1 MLSPQACHICIL
13 RYILCFRPLLFTGLA
28 LGVTVSSRQQATALM
43 VALIFHQGLEGV
55 GLGST
60 IVKASFSW
68 WKGVIMITTYAL
80 MTPLGV
86 ATGIAIANSYDPETE
101 TALAVQGTL
110 NSVSGGLLL
119 YIALVQLIAEDFTR
133 ADLAQVSAGWQ
144 VAMHAALAIGA
155 GCMAV
160 IAIWN

>member
-1 MLSPQACHICIL
+1 MPCQLIAIWCALLPLSI
-13 RYILCFRPLLFTGLA
+13 GLA
-28 LGVTVSSRQQATALM
+28 LGVTVDSRQQATALM

-60 IVKASFSW
+60 IVRANFAW
-68 WKGVIMITTYAL
+68 WKGLIMITTYAL

-86 ATGIAIANSYDPETE
+86 AIGIAITDSYDPESE
-101 TALAVQGTL
+101 MALAVQGTL

-119 YIALVQLIAEDFTR
+119 YIGLVQLIAEDFTR
-133 ADLAQVSAGWQ
+133 ADLAQVSTGWQ
-144 VAMHAALAIGA
+144 VAMHAALAVGA